1 MSEAVSDAAGPSA
14 WTSALV
20 AIGKAGD
27 RLADAMQSRGARVSR
42 SEVYT
47 SMLGALMDSYLNQ
60 IGVNADCPS
69 FVPCTGYF
77 QRLGSPNPDTVY
89 RRAPVDPNGTYRLT
103 GERGGARDVT
113 LMAFTQM
120 MSGARLY
127 DLSQVASAPDGRFD
141 VILSARKPEGHAGD
155 WWELTSDTASL
166 WLREV
171 SDRWGEEAPARIA
184 IVRLDPTSCRQ
195 SSPEEFDHQLAGLA
209 VRVERIIEYG
219 VRHVDEL
226 VADGYVN
233 ALKSV
238 DYGAAGAMPLQFY
251 HEGLFELGE
260 GECLL
265 VECRMPEDS
274 RYFSWSLTDRM
285 LVTLDWM
292 NAQTSLNTAQA
303 SLDRDGVLRVIVSP
317 NDPGAPNWM
326 DTLGYRS
333 GVMQFRTVG
342 SPIAPEF
349 AIKGLKLDEVF
360 EHLPPGTARVGPDA
374 RLEGLRKRQ
383 AAWQMRRLW

>member
-1 MSEAVSDAAGPSA
+1 MNDPAGQSA
-14 WTSALV
+14 WTSALA
-20 AIGKAGD
+20 AIGRAGD
-27 RLADAMQSRGARVSR
+27 RLAEAMQSRDHSVSR

-60 IGVNADCPS
+60 IGVKADCPT

-89 RRAPVDPNGTYRLT
+89 RQAPIDPNGTYRLT
-103 GERGGARDVT
+103 GERGTARDVT

-127 DLSQVASAPDGRFD
+127 DLSQVAKAPDGRFD
-141 VILSARKPEGHAGD
+141 VIVSAQRPEGHDGD

-171 SDRWGEEAPARIA
+171 SDRWGEELPAQIA
-184 IVRLDPTSCRQ
+184 IVRLDSVSCRRF
-195 SSPEEFDHQLAGLA
+195 SPEEFDGRLAGLA

-219 VRHVDEL
+219 ISHVDEL
-226 VADGYVN
+226 VREGYVN
-233 ALKSV
+233 KLKSV

-251 HEGLFELGE
+251 HEGLFDLGE

-265 VECRMPEDS
+265 VECRMPADCN
-274 RYFSWSLTDRM
+274 YFSWSLTDPM

-303 SLDRDGVLRVIVSP
+303 SLDPDGVLRVIVSKA
-317 NDPGAPNWM
+317 DPGARNWM
-326 DTLGYRS
+326 DTLGYSS
-333 GVMQFRTVG
+333 GVVQIRTVG
-342 SPIAPEF
+342 SRIAPTF
-349 AIKGLKLDEVF
+349 TSKIIRLSEVF
-360 EHLPPGTARVGPDA
+360 DHLMSGTARVGTDE
-374 RLEGLRKRQ
+374 RLANLRKRQ
-383 AAWQMRRLW
+383 ASWQMRRLW